1 MGLADR
7 MTYPLGDNQASQD
20 RVHANPS
27 IRVHSRSFADD
38 ISSGVMRWLRRQRYL
53 IDYSLS
59 ALARRPGKHLG
70 LLLVYTLIVLLL
82 ASVML
87 FTQSLRREAAL
98 VLAQSPQ
105 IILQRQV
112 AGRHDL
118 MPADYLERIGRIR
131 GVSEQYGRLWGYFY
145 DPAVRANYTLMV
157 PQGPATAQEAPAPG
171 EVLIGAG
178 IARTRGLAVGDYLS
192 LRSAE
197 GVPFSLRV
205 AAILSPDTE
214 LVSTDLMLVSEPD
227 FRRFFAFPEGR
238 YTDIVLQVRNPLEVR
253 KVAEKLSLALPDTRP
268 ILREEILRTY
278 DAIFGWR
285 QGLVFV
291 LLGGT
296 VLAFV
301 IFAWDRASGLS
312 GEERREIGILKSI
325 GWETGDV
332 LRMKFWEGA
341 ILSLVA
347 FFLGY
352 LLAYVHVFY
361 LSAALFEPVLKGWA
375 VLYPS
380 FRPTPFVDGLQV
392 ATLFFFTVFPY
403 TVATIVPIWR
413 AAVTDPDAVMR

>member
-1 MGLADR
+1 
-7 MTYPLGDNQASQD
+7 
-20 RVHANPS
+20 
-27 IRVHSRSFADD
+27 
-38 ISSGVMRWLRRQRYL
+38 MRTFLRRQRYL

-70 LLLVYTLIVLLL
+70 LLLVYTLIVFLL
-82 ASVML
+82 ASVLL

-98 VLAQSPQ
+98 VLAESPEV
-105 IILQRQV
+105 ILQRMV

-118 MPADYLERIGRIR
+118 MPLEYLDRIGRIR
-131 GVSEQYGRLWGYFY
+131 GVRETYGRLWGYFY
-145 DPAVRANYTLMV
+145 DPAARANYTLMV
-157 PQGPATAQEAPAPG
+157 PRGLDIPPG
-171 EVLIGAG
+171 EIRIGFG
-178 IARTRGLAVGDYLS
+178 IARARGLDVGDYLS
-192 LRSAE
+192 LRSARGE
-197 GVPFSLRV
+197 PFSFRISAL
-205 AAILSPDTE
+205 LSHETE
-214 LVSTDLMLVSEPD
+214 LVSSDLMLLAEPD
-227 FRRFFAFPEGR
+227 FRRFFAIPEDR
-238 YTDIVLQVRNPLEVR
+238 VTDFVLAVSNPREVR

-278 DAIFGWR
+278 DALFGWR
-285 QGLVFV
+285 QGLVLV
-291 LLGGT
+291 LLAGA

-312 GEERREIGILKSI
+312 GEERREIGILKSL

-341 ILSLVA
+341 ILSLTA

-352 LLAYVHVFY
+352 LLAYLQVFH
-361 LSAALFEPVLKGWA
+361 LSAFLFDPVLKGWA
-375 VLYPS
+375 VLYPD
-380 FRPTPFVDGLQV
+380 FRPVPYVDGLQV

>member
-1 MGLADR
+1 M
-7 MTYPLGDNQASQD
+7 
-20 RVHANPS
+20 VE
-27 IRVHSRSFADD
+27 
-38 ISSGVMRWLRRQRYL
+38 WLRRQRYL

-70 LLLVYTLIVLLL
+70 LLIVYTLIVFLL

-98 VLAQSPQ
+98 VLAQSPE

-118 MPADYLERIGRIR
+118 MPADYLDRIERIR
-131 GVSEQYGRLWGYFY
+131 GVSEKYGRLWGYFY

-157 PQGPATAQEAPAPG
+157 PRVAAGHEVPAPG
-171 EVLIGAG
+171 EILIGAG
-178 IARTRGLAVGDYLS
+178 ISRTRGLGIGDYLS
-192 LRSAE
+192 LRSAH
-197 GVPFSLRV
+197 GQPLSFRV

-214 LVSTDLMLVSEPD
+214 LVSSDLMLVSEPD
-227 FRRFFAFPEGR
+227 FRGFFAIPKDRF
-238 YTDIVLQVRNPLEVR
+238 TDIVLRVRNPLEVR

-278 DAIFGWR
+278 DAVFGWR

-296 VLAFV
+296 LLAFV

-341 ILSLVA
+341 ILSLAA

-375 VLYPS
+375 VLYPD
-380 FRPTPFVDGLQV
+380 FRPIPFVDGLQV

-403 TVATIVPIWR
+403 TVATLVPIWR